1 MNPDTRAIIEEQ
13 VAHFEEQVAH
23 FNREAQ
29 RYESYIPKAKE
40 TLDKAQGYYDN
51 CIQQAKSYRAS
62 ARLLQALLDE
72 GKVS

>member
-13 VAHFEEQVAH
+13 VARFD
-23 FNREAQ
+23 REAQ
-29 RYESYIPKAKE
+29 GYESYIPNAKE
-40 TLDKAQGYYDN
+40 ALDKAQGYYDN

-72 GKVS
+72 EKVS